1 MFSGAN
7 DVLGIQINNNYI
19 SLPGELFNGS
29 GTYNNFNQQ
38 ECSDARFL
46 LYLVFVASFYFEN
59 IAHLFPSDE
68 NT

>member
-7 DVLGIQINNNYI
+7 DVLGIQINNSYI

-29 GTYNNFNQQ
+29 GTTTLTSMNALMQAAF
-38 ECSDARFL
+38 
-46 LYLVFVASFYFEN
+46 YLVFVASFYFEN

>member
-7 DVLGIQINNNYI
+7 DVLGIQINNSYI

-29 GTYNNFNQQ
+29 GTTTSSSMNALMHVFFYN
-38 ECSDARFL
+38 
-46 LYLVFVASFYFEN
+46 YLVFVASFYFEN
-59 IAHLFPSDE
+59 IAHFFPSDE